1 MEATAQLSVGQ
12 AIFRL
17 VDRFLWVM
25 EKSFQWSLPSHELIA
40 EENGK
45 TFGKLELVRPLPW
58 IFFLVVLIN
67 LRIFRMGLNIG
78 SLILGYPRIEPAEM
92 VRFLQKI
99 RRRLR
104 AIKSN
109 GLKNIRLQ
117 TSCSKDNDQNMNHAK
132 WRSSQLIRTIQMTL
146 SSLSCLDSSKLS
158 PSPPPTK
165 IKVHINN
172 EFPSTLEEQS
182 TTESTTINEDP
193 KRKYSELSS
202 DYESSDDS
210 EDEETIQTKIDRL
223 AINDSTNDEDF
234 NCADLSSLEDDEIV
248 SSSNE
253 SEISETEI
261 EDLRNEANL
270 ILQRT
275 IRKVTEVETEETE
288 VKERIEPIKNT
299 GEDEKLVYSNAA
311 YTTGSYDDF
320 CSPSKLGEEA
330 ESAFYSPIGSTSPSP
345 DRMVSNVK
353 QEQHG
358 RPVKKSQTENSCQ
371 NGEKHLKSGSA
382 NSGTVDK
389 RTNGHVDEKVL
400 SAPTHVSSKHV
411 KSYHRGRR
419 ANNGSRKKK

>member
-1 MEATAQLSVGQ
+1 MSTDGLSSPSLPQILKKMVETITSCGVLLMEATAQLSVGQ

-117 TSCSKDNDQNMNHAK
+117 TSCSK
-132 WRSSQLIRTIQMTL
+132 
-146 SSLSCLDSSKLS
+146 
-158 PSPPPTK
+158 
-165 IKVHINN
+165 
-172 EFPSTLEEQS
+172 PSTLEEQS